1 MSQDAA
7 DAHLADDRRSHIGMF
22 GKAWRWLTTRLRG
35 RQQRPLRLF
44 VHRHPMYRS
53 FWHPIATPDQP
64 PGMQIQIYL
73 EASNM
78 AVGAYRI
85 MAAEIAGIS
94 ATQTVIG
101 VRDARSRKF
110 ARDNPLPPRQITT
123 VSLHFLV
130 DGQSYALDE
139 PFCATVIL
147 TDHVGGR
154 HLVKVIMH

>member
-1 MSQDAA
+1 
-7 DAHLADDRRSHIGMF
+7 MF
-22 GKAWRWLTTRLRG
+22 GKAWRWLTARVSSKRHG
-35 RQQRPLRLF
+35 RLRLF
-44 VHRHPMYRS
+44 VHPHPMYES
-53 FWHPIATPDQP
+53 FWHPIVTPNQP

-78 AVGAYRI
+78 AAGAYWI

-110 ARDNPLPPRQITT
+110 AHNNPLPPRQLTT

-130 DGQSYALDE
+130 NGQSYSLGE
-139 PFCATVIL
+139 PFRAIVIL
-147 TDHVGGR
+147 TDQVGGR
-154 HLVKVIMH
+154 HLINVTMH